1 MSFDLLPLDGTVM
14 PAFVTVDDCKRWLDE
29 QTLANPA
36 LLQRQ
41 LCEQIE
47 LLNRQV
53 VAPRERFGILETLRS
68 QIALV
73 QEEVS
78 KRYAAKPL
86 PFLAP
91 EAEAFAAT
99 AALWQAAVAGYLRCL
114 DDASADAVAEQ
125 TQATLAE
132 RALATLHAAQI
143 DSVRGYTQLGSRHWS
158 RLHQLLAF
166 AERLGTTTMP
176 VSDRTRY
183 GEGEVV
189 TPLSVYAEAMLL
201 DTASAHEFSARQL
214 QWAVRWARR
223 WSGKLV
229 LRNDP
234 PVDLRAVP
242 INLDLDSALPPSPL
256 PIKNAGQ
263 ARFLDTSELA
273 TSITVRLAALAEGRR
288 PTELQLGDDC
298 PQPDCEQMLRHLY
311 QRWCKG
317 GTQRP
322 TDRHAA
328 SETIELAAGFE
339 PIWFQ
344 ISGNP
349 FKQPNARSS
358 DEILRHERE
367 ELATFGNIRG
377 RHDTTTTNLGKLRA
391 VSNWQS
397 VNEGAT
403 GLRLARTANADSI
416 RIGAGQ
422 LIAVKKP
429 GAAAFVPA
437 SVSWLMIDDEG
448 LLHAGVNLMPGAAT
462 AVAVRNSG
470 LNVAKE
476 KWRPAFLLAA
486 DQSPLQML
494 LPAGM
499 FRAGRVIE
507 VAGGPA
513 KQYKLTQLVES
524 SDDFERVVVG

>member
-1 MSFDLLPLDGTVM
+1 MSFDLPPLDGTAM
-14 PAFVTVDDCKRWLDE
+14 PAFVTADDCKRWLDE
-29 QTLANPA
+29 QTQTKPVV
-36 LLQRQ
+36 LQGQ

-47 LLNRQV
+47 LLNRQAV
-53 VAPRERFGILETLRS
+53 MPRERFGILETLRP
-68 QIALV
+68 QIAFV

-78 KRYAAKPL
+78 KHYAAKPL
-86 PFLAP
+86 PFLAS

-99 AALWQAAVAGYLRCL
+99 AALWQAVVVGYLRCL

-132 RALATLHAAQI
+132 RVLATLHAAQI
-143 DSVRGYTQLGSRHWS
+143 DSVRGYTQSGSRHWS
-158 RLHQLLAF
+158 RLHQSLAF
-166 AERLGTTTMP
+166 AERLGAATMP
-176 VSDRTRY
+176 VNDKARY
-183 GEGEVV
+183 GEQEAV

-214 QWAVRWARR
+214 KWVVRWARR

-229 LRNDP
+229 LRNDLP
-234 PVDLRAVP
+234 TDLRAVP
-242 INLDLDSALPPSPL
+242 LNIDLDSALPPSPL
-256 PIKNAGQ
+256 PIRNAGQ

-273 TSITVRLAALAEGRR
+273 ASIQARLAALAEGR
-288 PTELQLGDDC
+288 PPAKLQLGDDC
-298 PQPDCEQMLRHLY
+298 PQPECEQMLRHLY

-322 TDRHAA
+322 TDRHAT
-328 SETIELAAGFE
+328 SEVIELAAGFE

-349 FKQPNARSS
+349 FKPPSARSS

-367 ELATFGNIRG
+367 ELATFGDIRG
-377 RHDTTTTNLGKLRA
+377 RHDTTTTDLGKLRA

-403 GLRLARTANADSI
+403 GLRLVRTANAGGI

-429 GAAAFVPA
+429 DAAAFSPA
-437 SVSWLMIDDEG
+437 SVSWLMLDDGG
-448 LLHAGVNLMPGAAT
+448 LLHAGVQLMPGAAT
-462 AVAVRNSG
+462 AVAVRNAG

-476 KWRPAFLLAA
+476 KWHPAFLLTA
-486 DQSPLQML
+486 DQLPLQMV

-499 FRAGRVIE
+499 FRTGRIIE

-513 KQYKLTQLVES
+513 RQYKLTQLVEG
-524 SDDFERVVVG
+524 SDHFERVVVG